1 MQQYEYRILHMP
13 TTSVTV
19 LNERVNGE
27 AEEGWEPIMMSGNDF
42 VNVLMRRPLPD
53 QEQTRPD

>member
-42 VNVLMRRPLPD
+42 VNVLLRRPLPD
-53 QEQTRPD
+53 QEQSRPD

>member
-1 MQQYEYRILHMP
+1 VQQYEYRILHMP

-42 VNVLMRRPLPD
+42 VNVLLRRPLPD

>member
-42 VNVLMRRPLPD
+42 VNVLLRRPLPD